1 MQNAIPEALP
11 PGSVAERALARSLG
25 ARRAAY
31 AGEVRRL
38 IEAAFEVMRETGS
51 LEPRVEQ
58 IVRAAGLSNQAFYR
72 HFRSKAELLL
82 AVLDDGILQLHAYLE
97 RRMAA
102 VERGDARVRA
112 WLEGMLAQAVHP
124 AGAAATR
131 PFALARARLA
141 EQFPAEVARSET
153 QLAALVRGALEQ
165 ARREGSLPAVD
176 PERDAR
182 ALHDLA
188 LGWLQRA
195 LCGPGPASPDD
206 ARALEEFAM
215 GGLRRGA

>member
-1 MQNAIPEALP
+1 VQNAIPDAVS
-11 PGSVAERALARSLG
+11 PGSVAERALLRSLD

-38 IEAAFEVMRETGS
+38 IDAAFEVMREGGS
-51 LEPRVEQ
+51 LDPRVEQ

-82 AVLDDGILQLHAYLE
+82 AVLDDGIQRLHAYLS
-97 RRMAA
+97 RRMDAA
-102 VERGDARVRA
+102 ASGDARVRA
-112 WLEGMLAQAVHP
+112 WLEGMLAQALHP

-141 EQFPAEVARSET
+141 EQFPAEVTRSET

-165 ARREGSLPAVD
+165 AVREGSFPAAD

-195 LCGPGPASPDD
+195 LREPGPASAED
-206 ARALEEFAM
+206 ARALLEFAI

>member
-1 MQNAIPEALP
+1 MQNAVPSALP
-11 PGSVAERALARSLG
+11 PGSVAERALLRSLG
-25 ARRAAY
+25 ARQAAY

-38 IEAAFEVMRETGS
+38 LDAAFEVMRETGS
-51 LEPRVEQ
+51 LDPRVEQ

-82 AVLDDGILQLHAYLE
+82 AVLDDGIHQLHAYLA

-102 VERGDARVRA
+102 APDGQARVRE
-112 WLEGMLAQAVHP
+112 WLQGMLTQALHP

-141 EQFPAEVARSET
+141 EQFPGEVEKSET
-153 QLAALVRGALEQ
+153 QLTALLREALEQ
-165 ARREGSLPAVD
+165 AAADGSLPGAD
-176 PERDAR
+176 PVRDAR
-182 ALHDLA
+182 TLYDLA
-188 LGWLQRA
+188 LGWMQRA
-195 LCGPGPASPDD
+195 LAGPEQADESD
-206 ARALEEFAM
+206 AEALLGFAL

>member
-1 MQNAIPEALP
+1 
-11 PGSVAERALARSLG
+11 
-25 ARRAAY
+25 
-31 AGEVRRL
+31 
-38 IEAAFEVMRETGS
+38 MRESGT

-82 AVLDDGILQLHAYLE
+82 AVLDDGIRQLHAYLS
-97 RRMAA
+97 RRMDA
-102 VERGDARVRA
+102 VQGGEARVRA
-112 WLEGMLAQAVHP
+112 WLEGMIAQALRP

-141 EQFPAEVARSET
+141 EQFPAEVVRSET
-153 QLAALVRGALEQ
+153 QLTALVRAALEQ
-165 ARREGSLPAVD
+165 ALGEGSLPAAD

-195 LCGPGPASPDD
+195 LTSPGPVSAAD
-206 ARALEEFAM
+206 ARALLEFAM